1 LPPETGVTVHTK
13 GRISI
18 PARSAFFRAGT
29 TLLGSVLGA
38 STLDSNP
45 HVPPGLLVGPAKD

>member
-1 LPPETGVTVHTK
+1 VTVHTK

-18 PARSAFFRAGT
+18 PALEARAFFRAGVAP
-29 TLLGSVLGA
+29 SRSALGA

-45 HVPPGLLVGPAKD
+45 RVLPGLLVEPARD